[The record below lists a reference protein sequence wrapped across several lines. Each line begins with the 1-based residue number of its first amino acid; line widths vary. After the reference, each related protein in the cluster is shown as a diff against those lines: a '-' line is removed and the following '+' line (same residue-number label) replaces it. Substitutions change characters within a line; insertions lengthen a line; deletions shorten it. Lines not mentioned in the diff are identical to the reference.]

1 MSERLRWG
9 VLGAADIARKAVIPA
24 IAASRNGQVVAI
36 ASRDPER
43 ARAVGVG
50 RVMPTYDALLEAGDV
65 DAVYIPVVNSLHHEW
80 TIRALAAGK
89 HVLCEKPLAMNASEA
104 EAMAAAAARH
114 GKLLMEGFMYRFHP
128 RIRQVVAE
136 AHDVRELWASFG
148 FRLRDPANYRAR
160 PELGGGALYDVGC
173 YVINLTAW
181 ILGQPQAVDA
191 EGKSVEGL
199 DTTVSVELGFASGA
213 KAHLFCSIEVDE
225 IQELRLDGIQIDK
238 PFTAWK
244 DPDDPYRL
252 MVEAFAD
259 AVFSGSGAPLSLQD
273 SISNLRV
280 MDLVRRQLGLGD
292 LGHRDHLPEAGQ

>member
-1 MSERLRWG
+1 MRWG
-9 VLGAADIARKAVIPA
+9 VLGAADIARKAVVPA
-24 IAASRNGQVVAI
+24 IEASRNGQVVAI

-43 ARAVGVG
+43 ARTFGIG
-50 RVMPTYDALLEAGDV
+50 RVESADI
-65 DAVYIPVVNSLHHEW
+65 DAVYIPLVNSLHQEW
-80 TIRALAAGK
+80 TSKALAAGK

-104 EAMAAAAARH
+104 EAMAAAASRH

-128 RIRQVVAE
+128 RIRQVVTE
-136 AHDVRELWASFG
+136 AHDIREVSASFG

-181 ILGQPQAVDA
+181 ILGQPETVAA
-191 EGKSVEGL
+191 EGKSSEGL
-199 DTTVSVELGFASGA
+199 DTTVSIELGFASGA
-213 KAHLFCSIEVDE
+213 KALEE
-225 IQELRLDGIQIDK
+225 IQELRLDGLRIDK

-259 AVFSGSGAPLSLQD
+259 AAFSGSGPPLSLQD
-273 SISNLRV
+273 SIANLRV
-280 MDLVRRQLGLGD
+280 MDLVRRRLGLGD